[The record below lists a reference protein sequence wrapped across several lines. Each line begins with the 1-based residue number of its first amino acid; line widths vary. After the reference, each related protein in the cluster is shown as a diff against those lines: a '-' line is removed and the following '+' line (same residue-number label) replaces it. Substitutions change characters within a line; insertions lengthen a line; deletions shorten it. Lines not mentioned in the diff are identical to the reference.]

1 MKKTAKFVLFIAVIC
16 SAFSAVRAAQTLAPD
31 ALVRD
36 LYKMHAE
43 DFKGGKDR
51 LLNGKSRKFLDQYFD
66 KNLAGLMWKD
76 LTTHKDEVGVLDFD
90 PLYNAQDAD
99 IKKLIVGQPKIEGD
113 KATVVVTFENFKRKN
128 TLKYLLVRQNSAWKI
143 ADIKYSDG
151 SGLLKDFKE
160 DAQNNDKSEDR
171 FFAGT
176 YRVGATTCTV
186 KPIKMAF
193 EIKWA
198 KGSDSMVFY
207 FDGDASAKRYT
218 YSSEKNGRG
227 RDIFVFDDDRIET
240 GKFIRG
246 SDGKEMAVSKV
257 D

>member
-1 MKKTAKFVLFIAVIC
+1 MVKFLLSMAILF
-16 SAFSAVRAAQTLAPD
+16 STFSAVRAAQTLAPD

-36 LYKMHAE
+36 LYKSHAE
-43 DFKGGKDR
+43 DFASSKDR
-51 LLNGKSRKFLDQYFD
+51 LLNGKSRKFLDKYFD
-66 KNLAGLMWKD
+66 KNLADLMWKD
-76 LTTHKDEVGVLDFD
+76 LTTHKEEVGVLDFD
-90 PLYNAQDAD
+90 PFYNAQDAD
-99 IKKLIVGQPKIEGD
+99 IKKLVVGQPKIEGD
-113 KATVVVTFENFKRKN
+113 RATVVVTFENFKRKD
-128 TLKYLLVRQNSAWKI
+128 TLKYLLVRQNSVWKI

-151 SGLLKDFKE
+151 SGLLKYFKE
-160 DAQNNDKSEDR
+160 DAQNNDKSEDH

-176 YRVGATTCTV
+176 YRVGAATCTV

-198 KGSDSMVFY
+198 KGSGTMIFY
-207 FDGDASAKRYT
+207 FDGDASAGRYT

-227 RDIFVFDDDRIET
+227 RDTFIFDDDRIAT

-246 SDGKEMAVSKV
+246 SDGKEMPVSKV